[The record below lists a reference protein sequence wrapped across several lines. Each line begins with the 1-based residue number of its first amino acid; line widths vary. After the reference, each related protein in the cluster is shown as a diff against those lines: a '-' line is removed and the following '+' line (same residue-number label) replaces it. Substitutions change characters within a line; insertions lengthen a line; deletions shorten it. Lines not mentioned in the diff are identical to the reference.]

1 MRMSRIRKVVS
12 MQKGHLSKEQK
23 AAMNDGEKAVKANS
37 DALSAPDWLS
47 DTAALEFER
56 VVREAKTV
64 GMLDNLDL
72 SVLAV
77 YADNYSRYVQA
88 ATYMNIHGPL
98 VTMKTGYEQISPWL
112 TVLNQSAKN
121 IFTCSTKLAL
131 AVTDRLKLI
140 VPTKEEKSVNKYIK
154 FLGDGTNA

>member
-1 MRMSRIRKVVS
+1 MR
-12 MQKGHLSKEQK
+12 E
-23 AAMNDGEKAVKANS
+23 GEKEIKAKA
-37 DALSAPDWLS
+37 DDLTAPDWLS
-47 DTAALEFER
+47 DTAAIEFER
-56 VVREAKTV
+56 VVQEAMEV

-88 ATYMNIHGPL
+88 ATYMNRHGPL